1 MKIHNYSIVST
12 IQILKKK
19 PVKKQTYVDN
29 NYNDDD
35 YSIDSYYKY
44 DDYSDYERIE
54 CDNCNRI
61 FLNTLLDNGL
71 CEMCSIKR
79 KRKLE
84 IFTRKMKNENK

>member
-1 MKIHNYSIVST
+1 MKIDNNSIVST

-19 PVKKQTYVDN
+19 PIKKQTYVDN

-35 YSIDSYYKY
+35 YSVDSYYKY
-44 DDYSDYERIE
+44 DDYERRE

-79 KRKLE
+79 KKK
-84 IFTRKMKNENK
+84 IINFCKKNEKKNK